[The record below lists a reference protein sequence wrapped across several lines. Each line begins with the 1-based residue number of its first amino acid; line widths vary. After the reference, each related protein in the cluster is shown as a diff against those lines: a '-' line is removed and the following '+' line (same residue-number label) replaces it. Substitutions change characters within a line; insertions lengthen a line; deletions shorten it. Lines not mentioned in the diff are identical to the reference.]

1 MRDGR
6 WEIGDERLE
15 IGAVRRETGDA
26 VMRRQVQGLQTSE
39 MLGIPVILLL
49 HHLTMRCLKKNSNS
63 LSPSVF
69 CLRVIDA
76 MTS

>member
-26 VMRRQVQGLQTSE
+26 VMRRQVRGLQTSE
-39 MLGIPVILLL
+39 MLGISCYIIVASPYNELF
-49 HHLTMRCLKKNSNS
+49 KKKFQFLVTVSV
-63 LSPSVF
+63 LPS
-69 CLRVIDA
+69 RH
-76 MTS
+76 

>member
-26 VMRRQVQGLQTSE
+26 VMRRQVRGLQTSE

-49 HHLTMRCLKKNSNS
+49 HHLTMSCLKKIPIPCHRQCFALAS
-63 LSPSVF
+63 LTP
-69 CLRVIDA
+69 
-76 MTS
+76 